1 VLITIGILAIVL
13 LTAATGYFVAQE
25 FAYVAVDREELR
37 AMADDGDPAAERAL
51 RVTQRLSFVLSGAQ
65 VGITVTALLAGYVAE
80 PFLGRGTADLLG
92 MTGLSETV
100 STSISMVFALLF
112 ATVVQM
118 VLGELAPKNLA
129 IAKPEALAR
138 ALSRSTLIYLAVAG
152 PLIRMFDATAN
163 RLLRAIGI
171 EPIEELP
178 QGATSEDLD
187 RIIANASTEGTLDA
201 RAARLLDHGLDFRV
215 RTAAEV
221 MRPRVDVTT
230 IGANEPASR
239 VVDLLDTGHSRFPVT
254 GVDGVD
260 DVIGVVSVADVV
272 TLEAA
277 ARTTTT
283 VRDLAT
289 APVVLPEAARLPE
302 VLDRLKAAHRQM
314 AIVVDEYG
322 GFAGIITLE
331 DVAEE
336 LVGEIRDEDDLPEP
350 VIEKA
355 EDGSWLVPGRA
366 RVDEIAEATG
376 VRLPDDDMYD
386 TVSGLIL
393 ARLGRLPAAQEQID
407 VPLPPM
413 VDADGKPVPQGV
425 ARLAVLAVR
434 RHVPDRISLTV
445 IHDHADSNGQ
455 VTA

>member
-25 FAYVAVDREELR
+25 FAYVAVDREKLR

-129 IAKPEALAR
+129 IAKPETLAR

-152 PLIRMFDATAN
+152 PMIRMFDATAN

-201 RAARLLDHGLDFRV
+201 RAARLLDHGLDFRD
-215 RTAAEV
+215 RTAAEA

-230 IGANEPASR
+230 IGADEPASR

-254 GVDGVD
+254 GDGVD
-260 DVIGVVSVADVV
+260 DVIGVVSIADVV

-289 APVVLPEAARLPE
+289 EPVVLPESAPLPE
-302 VLDRLKAAHRQM
+302 VLDRLKQAHRQM

-355 EDGSWLVPGRA
+355 EDESWLIPGRA

-376 VRLPDDDMYD
+376 IRLPDDDMYD
-386 TVSGLIL
+386 TVSGLVL
-393 ARLGRLPAAQEQID
+393 ARLGRLPAAQEQVD
-407 VPLPPM
+407 VPLPPV
-413 VDADGKPVPQGV
+413 VDADGQPVPQGV
-425 ARLAVLAVR
+425 ARLTVLAVR
-434 RHVPDRISLTV
+434 RHVPDRVALTV
-445 IHDHADSNGQ
+445 IHDHADGQ